1 MIVVYA
7 PTTAIAV
14 VIATVVVV
22 AAVIVVAIAAVTAI
36 ISTTVLSSSSQEG
49 GGGAMQGQVVF
60 SLLVPQ
66 SSILDVLHL
75 TDNLN
80 LESFFVYLRICGPRG
95 NKNPTKY
102 ANTQKTP
109 S

>member
-1 MIVVYA
+1 MP

-14 VIATVVVV
+14 GVVVF
-22 AAVIVVAIAAVTAI
+22 AASAATI
-36 ISTTVLSSSSQEG
+36 MSLQEG
-49 GGGAMQGQVVF
+49 GSGTMQGQVVF

-80 LESFFVYLRICGPRG
+80 LESFFVYLRICGLRG